1 MLEIE
6 HPLTGD
12 KLQVANQD
20 FSNRM
25 TWDMAI
31 RACNELGGGWR
42 LPSVEELKA
51 MYEQLHKK
59 GKGNFKAYLDHGP
72 FVSAYWSSQGT
83 ENDDIN
89 ARYFSFYYG
98 FEDHNLKH
106 IFCSVRAVRA
116 I

>member
-42 LPSVEELKA
+42 LPSVEE
-51 MYEQLHKK
+51 
-59 GKGNFKAYLDHGP
+59 
-72 FVSAYWSSQGT
+72 
-83 ENDDIN
+83 
-89 ARYFSFYYG
+89 
-98 FEDHNLKH
+98 
-106 IFCSVRAVRA
+106 
-116 I
+116 